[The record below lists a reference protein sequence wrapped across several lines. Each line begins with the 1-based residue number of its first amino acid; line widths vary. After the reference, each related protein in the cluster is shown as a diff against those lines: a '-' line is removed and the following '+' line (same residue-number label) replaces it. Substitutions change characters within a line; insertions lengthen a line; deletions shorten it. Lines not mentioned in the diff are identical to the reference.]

1 MTHLTEGQKAPAFTG
16 INQAGKKISLADFK
30 GKKVVLYFYPKDHTP
45 TCTIQACNLRDNFA
59 VLQNAGYAVIGISPD
74 NETSHQSFTTKNNL
88 PFDLIADSQRTIIE
102 KYGVWGEK
110 KLYGKKYFGLIRTT
124 FIINEKG
131 IIERIILK
139 PKSKQHAEEI
149 LKN

>member
-88 PFDLIADSQRTIIE
+88 PFDLIADSQLTIIE

-149 LKN
+149 LKH

>member
-59 VLQNAGYAVIGISPD
+59 VLQTAGYAVIGISPD

>member
-149 LKN
+149 LKH